1 MQTLYHQ
8 CGPSNN
14 LRNNSNI
21 PFMFFLYLFF
31 CEFDANIPPQCRVVH
46 INVITQV
53 SQMSAEFSLFIIDI
67 SRYSSFDWITNSAIN
82 DSYLRNQYIV
92 FHTTVNTRRDRCD
105 ERAAIFINSKL
116 RKTNKLVRST
126 PLIWRQ
132 NVQMKGNRCHIK
144 SPLNFSFSDKKPLAY
159 NSVNFTAI
167 SSVDRL

>member
-21 PFMFFLYLFF
+21 SFLCFFFNYLFVNLMQTYHHSA
-31 CEFDANIPPQCRVVH
+31 EWSTS
-46 INVITQV
+46 NVITQV
-53 SQMSAEFSLFIIDI
+53 SQLSAEFSLFIIGI

-92 FHTTVNTRRDRCD
+92 FHATVNTRRDRCD
-105 ERAAIFINSKL
+105 ERTAILINSKL

-126 PLIWRQ
+126 PLIWRH
-132 NVQMKGNRCHIK
+132 NLQMKGNRRRIK
-144 SPLNFSFSDKKPLAY
+144 SPLIFLVLVIK
-159 NSVNFTAI
+159 T
-167 SSVDRL
+167 SSIPQCQLYSIFF